1 MHNHHERDGFKV
13 KKFAAIVLAVVMPFS
28 NPIIGGNNTLIRDDM
43 TSEGYVAG
51 SSGWRIARDGTAE
64 FNDLTSR
71 GTFISGNGTG
81 QHIEINGNDAPNGVA
96 FYTGDANETFPGVIQ
111 PEPNADAL
119 SITMASPLTAGH
131 SGSSFSLNTGL
142 TGADKDYLDMNSQN
156 FSVNVSSN
164 LALNGPGYGGG
175 GSLTYGLITSDG
187 TGPYWD
193 FNAPRIF
200 LRDTD
205 SSNSNGLIVQGTTI
219 SVISETWHNITKVNS
234 WVDFA
239 GARANYYIDATGRV
253 QLRGQVASGTATLIG
268 TLPVGYRPTQTMEWV
283 MRAVGGVTLCAVS
296 VSTAGAITVTA
307 NAATAQASGI
317 KLDAISFPT
326 F

>member
-1 MHNHHERDGFKV
+1 MKRFLV
-13 KKFAAIVLAVVMPFS
+13 FALAAVMPFA
-28 NPIIGGNNTLIRDDM
+28 NPIIGGNNALIRDEM
-43 TSEGYVAG
+43 TSEGFVSG
-51 SSGWRIARDGTAE
+51 STGWRIARNGDAE
-64 FNDLTSR
+64 FNTATIR
-71 GTFISGNGTG
+71 GKIIGGTDPG
-81 QHIEINGNDAPNGVA
+81 AHIEVNGSDAPNGIA
-96 FYTGDANETFPGVIQ
+96 FYTGDSNETFPGVIQ

-119 SITMASPLTAGH
+119 SITMSSPLTSGH

-142 TGADKDYLDMNSQN
+142 TGADEDYLDMNSQN

-164 LALNGPGYGGG
+164 LALNGPGYGTG

-205 SSNSNGLIVQGTTI
+205 SSNSNGLIAQGSKI
-219 SVISETWHNITKVNS
+219 AVISETWHNITKVNS

-239 GARANYYIDATGRV
+239 GARANYFIDATGRV
-253 QLRGQVASGTATLIG
+253 QLRGQVASGTAALIG
-268 TLPVGYRPTQTMEWV
+268 TLPVGYRPTQTMEWI
-283 MRAVGGVTLCAVS
+283 MRGVGGVVMCAVS

-307 NAATAQASGI
+307 NLATAQASGI

>member
-1 MHNHHERDGFKV
+1 M
-13 KKFAAIVLAVVMPFS
+13 KKFAALALAVVMPFS

-71 GTFISGNGTG
+71 GTFISGSGTG
-81 QHIEINGNDAPNGVA
+81 QHIEINGSDAPNGIA
-96 FYTGDANETFPGVIQ
+96 FYTGDSNETFPGVIQ

-119 SITMASPLTAGH
+119 SITMSSPLTDGH

-142 TGADKDYLDMNSQN
+142 TGADEDYLDMNSQN
-156 FSVNVSSN
+156 FSVNVSN
-164 LALNGPGYGGG
+164 VLTLNGPGYGAG
-175 GSLTYGLITSDG
+175 GSLVYGQIDSDG

-205 SSNSNGLIVQGTTI
+205 SSNSNGVIVEGDNVAI
-219 SVISETWHNITKVNS
+219 ISETWHNIPLVNS
-234 WVDFA
+234 WVDLA
-239 GARANYYIDATGRV
+239 GARANYYKDATGRV
-253 QLRGQVASGTATLIG
+253 QLRGQIVSGTSTTIATL
-268 TLPVGYRPTQTMEWV
+268 PAGYRPTQTMEWI
-283 MRAVGGVTLCAVS
+283 MRGVGGVIMCAVS
-296 VSTAGAITVTA
+296 VSTAGVMTVTA
-307 NAATAQASGI
+307 NAGTAQGSGI